1 MIGSKLP
8 GVGTTIFTIM
18 SKMAADE
25 GAINLSQGYP
35 DFNPPDALL
44 DLLAKYARGN
54 YHQYPPMAGVAYLR
68 EQIAA
73 KTHALYGREVSADN
87 EVTVTSGG
95 TEAIFVALQALIH
108 PGEECIILDPAF
120 DSYEPGV
127 TMAGGRSVHVPM
139 RGDDFHIDWDEVRA
153 AITPRTRVIIVNSPH
168 NPTGRLFLPEDFA
181 ELTRIALGNDLVVIS
196 DEVYEH
202 MVYDGAGHT
211 SVLTIEALR
220 DRSIVV
226 SSFGKTCHAT
236 GWKVAYAIASPE
248 LTDEFR
254 KVHQFVTF
262 TTHTPTQWALAEFLD
277 KHPEHYRNLPDFYQ
291 AKRDVFN
298 TALEASAFTIEPSA
312 GTYFQLAGYASIAD
326 VDDVTMAHYLTR
338 TVKVAAIPISV
349 FYDAAPGQRVVRLC
363 FAKDDATL
371 REAASRLSA
380 VTHIE

>member
-1 MIGSKLP
+1 MRSKLP

-44 DLLAKYARGN
+44 DMLAKYARGN
-54 YHQYPPMAGVAYLR
+54 YNQYPPMTGVAYLR

-73 KTHALYGREVSADN
+73 KTGQLYSRNVSPED
-87 EVTVTSGG
+87 EITVTSGG
-95 TEAIFVALQALIH
+95 TEAIFVALQMLIH
-108 PGEECIILDPAF
+108 PGDECIILDPAF
-120 DSYEPGV
+120 DSYEPGI

-153 AITPRTRVIIVNSPH
+153 AVSNRTRAIIVNSPH
-168 NPTGRLFLPEDFA
+168 NPTGRLFSARDFE
-181 ELTRIALGNDLVVIS
+181 ELTDVAVTSDLVVIS

-211 SVLTIEALR
+211 SVLTLEALK

-236 GWKVAYAIASPE
+236 GWKVAYAIASPK
-248 LTDEFR
+248 LSAEFR

-262 TTHTPTQWALAEFLD
+262 TTHTPTQWALAEFLE
-277 KHPEHYRNLPDFYQ
+277 KHPEHYLNLPSFYQ
-291 AKRDVFN
+291 AKRDLFN
-298 TALEASAFTIEPSA
+298 TALGNSAFTIEPSA
-312 GTYFQLAGYASIAD
+312 GTYFQLAGYADIAD
-326 VDDVTMAHYLTR
+326 VDDVSMANFLTR
-338 TVKVAAIPISV
+338 KVKVAAIPISV
-349 FYDAAPGQRVVRLC
+349 FYESPPGQRVVRLC

-371 REAASRLSA
+371 QEAAGRLSE
-380 VTHIE
+380 VTDVG